1 MATQGHGE
9 HPAAASRSRSLGKKY
24 RTTKLTVPSFVLT
37 PNLFS
42 PSTSMEDGAQHA
54 AKPAS
59 MQESHPSAEAGAAAA
74 DPPPPAWASRAK
86 RSAPEKVKRYAPPET
101 PDPTKRPAKKRKSDV
116 KPPAAN
122 DVEPTPGGG
131 AGALAPE
138 AGAAVVAAAPSQIR
152 VQLPASAVPGQHCKA
167 SYQREGKQCTVS
179 FEVPAF

>member
-1 MATQGHGE
+1 
-9 HPAAASRSRSLGKKY
+9 
-24 RTTKLTVPSFVLT
+24 
-37 PNLFS
+37 
-42 PSTSMEDGAQHA
+42 MEDGAQHA

-59 MQESHPSAEAGAAAA
+59 MQESHPSAEGGAAAA

-116 KPPAAN
+116 KPPDAI
-122 DVEPTPGGG
+122 DVKPTPGCG
-131 AGALAPE
+131 AGAVAPE

-167 SYQREGKQCTVS
+167 SYQRQGQQCTVS
-179 FEVPAF
+179 FEVPAGAKPGDLLRLGVAAAGKGGASSSTT